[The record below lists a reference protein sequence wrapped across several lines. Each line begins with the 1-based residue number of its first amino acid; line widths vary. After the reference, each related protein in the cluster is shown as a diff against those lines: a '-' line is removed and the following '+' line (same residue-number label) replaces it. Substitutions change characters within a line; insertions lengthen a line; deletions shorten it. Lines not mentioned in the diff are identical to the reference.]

1 MLFPNTAYWIY
12 TYPLLFSSKTM
23 PPHVLVSLEQFLRNS
38 WRKNMPW
45 KVQAGQHMEKP
56 TIDKSAFGR
65 TSLLDISQGL
75 TALFE
80 RSMA

>member
-1 MLFPNTAYWIY
+1 
-12 TYPLLFSSKTM
+12 M
-23 PPHVLVSLEQFLRNS
+23 PVGSR
-38 WRKNMPW
+38 
-45 KVQAGQHMEKP
+45 KVQAEQHMEKR

-75 TALFE
+75 TALLE